1 MGLFSGYFIFVGDI
15 GRPDLL
21 EKSVQIRGSNKLA
34 RSNYQSVQRLKIYQT
49 MFKSGRVMG
58 AGSPCGK
65 ALGAIPIST
74 IGYEKINNWAFNE
87 IDAD

>member
-1 MGLFSGYFIFVGDI
+1 MGLFSGDFIFVGDI

-21 EKSVQIRGSNKLA
+21 EKSVQIKGSKLA
-34 RSNYQSVQRLKIYQT
+34 RNKCMSPFKILKFTRLCSNLA
-49 MFKSGRVMG
+49 GHG

-74 IGYEKINNWAFNE
+74 IGYEN
-87 IDAD
+87 